1 MIGGPGGLPPGVG
14 GGPDPDSDT
23 VGGSVGGGGNGNEAG
38 GIMGGTGP
46 LRFMAA
52 ARAAAA
58 AAAAATAAGGCSEAI
73 AAGFSGVDLGLP
85 TLSTSE
91 TECEKDVTATV
102 PVPLNKGWLVREGE
116 RARNH
121 AVNAH
126 TGRQLKGTLTNPFLR
141 RIND

>member
-1 MIGGPGGLPPGVG
+1 
-14 GGPDPDSDT
+14 
-23 VGGSVGGGGNGNEAG
+23 
-38 GIMGGTGP
+38 MGGTGP

-52 ARAAAA
+52 ARAAAAAAAAAADGSALDA

-102 PVPLNKGWLVREGE
+102 PVPLNEGSRE
-116 RARNH
+116 
-121 AVNAH
+121 
-126 TGRQLKGTLTNPFLR
+126 R
-141 RIND
+141 RENGQETTP